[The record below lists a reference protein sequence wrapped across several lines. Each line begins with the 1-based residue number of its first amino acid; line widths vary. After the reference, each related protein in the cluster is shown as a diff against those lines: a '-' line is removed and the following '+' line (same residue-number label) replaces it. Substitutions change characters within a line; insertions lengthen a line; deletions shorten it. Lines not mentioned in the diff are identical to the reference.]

1 MSFAHTALHCL
12 AAVARQHG
20 VDLSVERLRHDH
32 ALPDAEPD
40 PAVLVRIAEDAGISL
55 EPARMDWDGL
65 KALPASSFPLLLR
78 LANGNTVIAAGM
90 RAGGDELRVADPL
103 SEAPGNL
110 LLGREALEK
119 AWKGEALRVRKLRS
133 PGHGDGSEPFG
144 LRWFLPEALR
154 QKSLFR
160 DVAIAALVLH
170 GIGLVVPIFFQL
182 VIDRV
187 LVHQT
192 YATLYVLVFGVL
204 IAILFEAVFGFLRKF
219 LVLYATSKI
228 DVRLAARVFSH
239 LLSLPMGFFE
249 KNVAGVLLQHVQ
261 QHHRIREF
269 LTGKLFATL
278 LDATVL
284 VIFVPVL
291 LLYSPKLTAI
301 VLGFCGLIALV
312 IWSLMRPFRE
322 RLTALY
328 QAEAQRQA
336 LLVETMHGMAT
347 VKSMALEPRR
357 RRAWE
362 ERVAA
367 ATGMQVKVGQIAA
380 VAQTGTQLLEK
391 LMLVTV
397 ISVGALDVFSGAL
410 TVGALVA
417 FQMLSNRVSGPLVQ
431 LVSLV
436 HEFQETTL
444 AVKMLGEIM
453 NRAPEP
459 GAGSRGLRPAIRG
472 DVSFDQVSFS
482 YGGGDRVLDK
492 IGFHLPA
499 GSFVGIVGRSGSGK
513 TTISR
518 LIQGLHQAQEGV
530 VRIDG
535 VNVRELDTPHLRRSI
550 GIVMQE
556 TFLFRGTVRD
566 NIAAARSDA
575 PLEEIVLAARMAGAD
590 EFIDRLPQGMQTPL
604 EEGAANLSGG
614 QKQRLAIARALLNA
628 PRVLIFDEATSSLD
642 PESEAIVQRN
652 LAGIAR
658 GRTVIVITHRL
669 SNLVGADTIL
679 VMDRGRIIDY
689 GRHRELVAKPGLYQE
704 LWQTQTRNLS

>member
-1 MSFAHTALHCL
+1 VSFAHTALQCL
-12 AAVARQHG
+12 VAVARHHG
-20 VDLSVERLRHDH
+20 VDLSAERLRHDH

-40 PAVLVRIAEDAGISL
+40 PAVLARIADEAGLRL
-55 EPARMDWDGL
+55 EPTTLDWDGL

-78 LANGNTVIAAGM
+78 LANGNMVVAAGF
-90 RAGGDELRVADPL
+90 RTGTEELSVADPI
-103 SEAPGNL
+103 ADRPGNISIV
-110 LLGREALEK
+110 REALEK
-119 AWKGEALRVRKLRS
+119 AWRGEALHMRRVRR
-133 PGHGDGSEPFG
+133 HGDEPEPFG

-154 QKSLFR
+154 QKGLFR

-170 GIGLVVPIFFQL
+170 GIGLTVPIFFQL

-192 YATLYVLVFGVL
+192 YSTLYVLVFGVFL
-204 IAILFEAVFGFLRKF
+204 AVVFEAVFTFLRRF

-239 LLSLPMGFFE
+239 LVSLPIAFFE
-249 KNVAGVLLQHVQ
+249 RNVSGVLLQHVQ
-261 QHHRIREF
+261 QHNRIREF
-269 LTGKLFATL
+269 LTGKLFATM

-284 VIFVPVL
+284 IFFLPVL
-291 LLYSPKLTAI
+291 LLYSVKLTLI
-301 VLGFCGLIALV
+301 VLGFCALIALV
-312 IWSLMRPFRE
+312 IWALIPSFQE

-328 QAEAQRQA
+328 QAEAQRQG

-347 VKSMALEPRR
+347 VKSLALEPRR
-357 RRAWE
+357 RRSWE

-367 ATGMQVKVGQIAA
+367 ATNMQVKVGQIAA

-391 LMLVTV
+391 LMLITV
-397 ISVGALDVFSGAL
+397 IAVGASDVFAGGI

-436 HEFQETTL
+436 HEYQETSL
-444 AVKMLGEIM
+444 AVRMLGEIM
-453 NRAPEP
+453 NRPTEH
-459 GAGSRGLRPAIRG
+459 GAGARGLRPQIRG
-472 DVSFDQVSFS
+472 DVSFDEVSFS
-482 YGGGDRVLDK
+482 YEGGDRVLDK
-492 IGFHLPA
+492 VGFHLAA

-518 LIQGLHQAQEGV
+518 LIQGLHAAQEGV

-535 VNVRELDTPHLRRSI
+535 VNVKEVDAPHLRRSI
-550 GIVMQE
+550 AIVLQE

-566 NIAAARSDA
+566 NIAISRPDA
-575 PLEEIVLAARMAGAD
+575 SLEEITLAARMAGAD
-590 EFIDRLPQGMQTPL
+590 EFIDRLPQGMHTPL
-604 EEGAANLSGG
+604 QEGASNLSGG
-614 QKQRLAIARALLNA
+614 QKQRLAIARALLLA

-652 LAGIAR
+652 LAGISQ

-669 SNLVGADTIL
+669 SNLVNADSIM
-679 VMDRGRIIDY
+679 VMDRGRIVDH
-689 GRHRELVAKPGLYQE
+689 GRHRDLVARAGLYQD
-704 LWQTQTRNLS
+704 LWQTQTRNLA

>member
-1 MSFAHTALHCL
+1 VSFAHTSLQCL
-12 AAVARQHG
+12 AAVARHHG

-40 PAVLVRIAEDAGISL
+40 PAVLSRIAEESGLRL
-55 EPARMDWDGL
+55 EPVTLDWDGL
-65 KALPASSFPLLLR
+65 KALPATSFPLLLR
-78 LANGNTVIAAGM
+78 LGNGNMVVTSGFGTRAAEIG
-90 RAGGDELRVADPL
+90 VSDPL
-103 SEAPGNL
+103 SDRPGQL
-110 LLGREALEK
+110 LLGRETLEK
-119 AWKGEALRVRKLRS
+119 AWQGEAFHVRRVRR
-133 PGHGDGSEPFG
+133 HADEAEPFG

-154 QKSLFR
+154 QRSLFR

-170 GIGLVVPIFFQL
+170 AIGLTVPIFFQL

-192 YATLYVLVFGVL
+192 YSTLYVLAFGVIL
-204 IAILFEAVFGFLRKF
+204 AILFEAVFTFLRRF

-239 LLSLPMGFFE
+239 LVSLPIGFFE
-249 KNVAGVLLQHVQ
+249 RNVAGVLLQHVQ

-269 LTGKLFATL
+269 LTGKLFSTI

-284 VIFVPVL
+284 VIFIPVL
-291 LLYSPKLTAI
+291 LLYSVKLTLI

-312 IWSLMRPFRE
+312 IWGLIRPFRE

-347 VKSMALEPRR
+347 VKSLALEPRR
-357 RRAWE
+357 RRNWE
-362 ERVAA
+362 DRVAA

-380 VAQTGTQLLEK
+380 VAQTGTGLLEK
-391 LMLVTV
+391 LMMVTV
-397 ISVGALDVFSGAL
+397 ISVGAADVFSGGI

-436 HEFQETTL
+436 HEFQETAL
-444 AVKMLGEIM
+444 AVRMLGEVM

-459 GAGSRGLRPAIRG
+459 GAGTRGLRPQIRG
-472 DVSFDQVSFS
+472 DVTFEQVTFS
-482 YGGGDRVLDK
+482 YGGGGDRVLDK

-518 LIQGLHQAQEGV
+518 LIQGLHPVQEGV

-535 VNVRELDTPHLRRSI
+535 VNVRELDAPHLRRSI

-556 TFLFRGTVRD
+556 TFLFRGTVRE
-566 NIAAARSDA
+566 NIAVSRPDA
-575 PLEEIVLAARMAGAD
+575 PLEEVTLAARMAGAD

-604 EEGAANLSGG
+604 EEGASNLSGG
-614 QKQRLAIARALLNA
+614 QKQRLAIARALLLA

-652 LAGIAR
+652 LAGIAQ

-669 SNLVGADTIL
+669 SNLVHADAIL
-679 VMDRGRIIDY
+679 VMDRGRIVDH
-689 GRHRELVAKPGLYQE
+689 GKHRELLGRPGLYQE
-704 LWQTQTRNLS
+704 LWQTQTRNLG